1 MSSSS
6 SDNSA
11 GTQAD
16 CTALRNLYSVLSGPT
31 WRGNSTGWQPV
42 SAKAPTGADAT
53 SCCTMPWAGIKCESD
68 RVTVVNLTSRGISAP
83 FPASALTK
91 LTELKEVDLSNNKI
105 SGTLGQDFFLGLKSI
120 EMLNVAN
127 NQLSGTIPNVL
138 DKPFYLE
145 RLDFSQNSFSGP
157 IPPTMCKML
166 NAWSL
171 CVRKSDT
178 PECMFWILIVLFI
191 ASSLHHNN
199 FSGPLPK
206 CLGEISRV
214 REFIFNNNGFNGTIP
229 SSFNNLVNLV
239 KLHLE
244 NNKLVGAVPDLTKTF
259 MRDCGLVA
267 ADGPDSNKF
276 TCRAGG
282 AMESDYICL
291 VPGGLGDKLPVCG
304 SPEDLAAQRAAAAT
318 PTPTSSSSSGAVAA
332 SSDPG
337 NPSGLSTAGIV
348 GIAAALVIFVL
359 GSFVVVHVL
368 SRRKKAKAAA
378 EEAELKAGP
387 PTMGP
392 PPQYTTNAT
401 PAAYA
406 HDVLTLPP
414 AVAQPPPPELTQAGK
429 PRESELYLPTTERT
443 AATGMRI
450 VHVDDDGPLYLP
462 TEARRT
468 GNEGPR

>member
-6 SDNSA
+6 SDSAA

-16 CTALRNLYSVLSGPT
+16 CNALRNLYSVLSGPT

-53 SCCTMPWAGIKCESD
+53 SCCTMPWAGVKCESD
-68 RVTVVNLTSRGISAP
+68 RVTVVNLTSKGISAP

-105 SGTLGQDFFLGLKSI
+105 SGTLSQDFFLGLKSI
-120 EMLNVAN
+120 ELLNIAN
-127 NQLSGTIPNVL
+127 NQFSGTIPDVL

-145 RLDFSQNSFSGP
+145 RLDFSHNSFTGP

-166 NAWSL
+166 NAWS
-171 CVRKSDT
+171 
-178 PECMFWILIVLFI
+178 F
-191 ASSLHHNN
+191 SLHHNN

-291 VPGGLGDKLPVCG
+291 VPGSLGDKLPVCG

-318 PTPTSSSSSGAVAA
+318 PSPTSSSSSSGTVAA

-337 NPSGLSTAGIV
+337 NPNGLSIAAIA
-348 GIAAALVIFVL
+348 GIAASIIICVL
-359 GSFVVVHVL
+359 GSFVVVRIL
-368 SRRKKAKAAA
+368 SRRQKAKAAA
-378 EEAELKAGP
+378 DAAELAAAGP

-392 PPQYTTNAT
+392 PPQYTTNAGLPAK

-414 AVAQPPPPELTQAGK
+414 SLPQPPPPELAQQTGK
-429 PRESELYLPTTERT
+429 PRESVLYLPTTERV
-443 AATGMRI
+443 AATGSGTRI
-450 VHVDDDGPLYLP
+450 VHVDDGPLYLP
-462 TEARRT
+462 TESRRA
-468 GNEGPR
+468 GAEGPR

>member
-6 SDNSA
+6 SDSA

-16 CTALRNLYSVLSGPT
+16 CNALRNLYSVLSGPT

-42 SAKAPTGADAT
+42 SAKVPTGADAT
-53 SCCTMPWAGIKCESD
+53 SCCTMPWAGVKCESD
-68 RVTVVNLTSRGISAP
+68 RVTVVNLTSKGISAP

-120 EMLNVAN
+120 ELLNVAN
-127 NQLSGTIPNVL
+127 NQLSGTIPDVL

-166 NAWSL
+166 NAWS
-171 CVRKSDT
+171 
-178 PECMFWILIVLFI
+178 F
-191 ASSLHHNN
+191 SLHHNN

-214 REFIFNNNGFNGTIP
+214 RDFIFNNNQFNGTIP

-276 TCRAGG
+276 TCRTGG

-291 VPGGLGDKLPVCG
+291 VPGSLGDKLPVCG

-318 PTPTSSSSSGAVAA
+318 PTPTSSSSSGTVAT
-332 SSDPG
+332 SSDLG
-337 NPSGLSTAGIV
+337 NPSGLSTAAIA

-359 GSFVVVHVL
+359 GSFVVVRVL
-368 SRRKKAKAAA
+368 SRRQKAKAAA
-378 EEAELKAGP
+378 EAAELAGGP
-387 PTMGP
+387 PAMGP
-392 PPQYTTNAT
+392 PPQYTTNAGLPAK
-401 PAAYA
+401 PAAYT

-414 AVAQPPPPELTQAGK
+414 AVAQPPPPELATK
-429 PRESELYLPTTERT
+429 PRESVLYLPTTERT
-443 AATGMRI
+443 ATMGSGTRI
-450 VHVDDDGPLYLP
+450 VHVDDGPLYLP
-462 TEARRT
+462 TEARRAA
-468 GNEGPR
+468 GAEGPR

>member
-42 SAKAPTGADAT
+42 SAKAATGADAT

-120 EMLNVAN
+120 ELLCALSNRLLVDAYSLGLTLSCEISRNIAN
-127 NQLSGTIPNVL
+127 NQFSGTIPDVL
-138 DKPFYLE
+138 DTPFYLE
-145 RLDFSQNSFSGP
+145 RL
-157 IPPTMCKML
+157 
-166 NAWSL
+166 
-171 CVRKSDT
+171 
-178 PECMFWILIVLFI
+178 
-191 ASSLHHNN
+191 
-199 FSGPLPK
+199 
-206 CLGEISRV
+206 
-214 REFIFNNNGFNGTIP
+214 IFNNNAFNGTIP
-229 SSFNNLVNLV
+229 AGFNNLVNLV

-282 AMESDYICL
+282 AMETDYICL

-318 PTPTSSSSSGAVAA
+318 PSPTSSSSSGTVAA

-337 NPSGLSTAGIV
+337 NPSGLSTAAIA
-348 GIAAALVIFVL
+348 GIAAASVLFVL

-368 SRRKKAKAAA
+368 SRRQKAKAAA

-387 PTMGP
+387 PAIGP

-401 PAAYA
+401 PAAYV

-414 AVAQPPPPELTQAGK
+414 SAPQPPPQELAQAGK
-429 PRESELYLPTTERT
+429 TRESVLYLPTTERS
-443 AATGMRI
+443 AAAGTRI
-450 VHVDDDGPLYLP
+450 VHVDDGPLYLP

-468 GNEGPR
+468 AEGPR